1 MLTKEDSVIRREA
14 VDLTLTDVICQ
25 ALADNLVRIPFSNE
39 GGYIATE
46 IGEQEDPEFLTIRI
60 CGFMYGSGQMLQ
72 QVTVIYFDTVE
83 LARRFMSSPEG
94 ALFDDSFS
102 TGQDCFDYTTY
113 AGNPHLPF
121 LITTILKNHFG
132 YKDNSHLV
140 AHTYCHVD
148 YFRKDPG
155 KTGPVKS

>member
-83 LARRFMSSPEG
+83 LARRFISSPEG
-94 ALFDDSFS
+94 ALFDDSYS

-113 AGNPHLPF
+113 AGSPHLPF
-121 LITTILKNHFG
+121 LITTILKNYFG

-148 YFRKDPG
+148 YFRKDSG

>member
-14 VDLTLTDVICQ
+14 VDLTLTDVIRQ

-94 ALFDDSFS
+94 TLFDDSYS
-102 TGQDCFDYTTY
+102 TG
-113 AGNPHLPF
+113 
-121 LITTILKNHFG
+121 
-132 YKDNSHLV
+132 
-140 AHTYCHVD
+140 
-148 YFRKDPG
+148 
-155 KTGPVKS
+155 